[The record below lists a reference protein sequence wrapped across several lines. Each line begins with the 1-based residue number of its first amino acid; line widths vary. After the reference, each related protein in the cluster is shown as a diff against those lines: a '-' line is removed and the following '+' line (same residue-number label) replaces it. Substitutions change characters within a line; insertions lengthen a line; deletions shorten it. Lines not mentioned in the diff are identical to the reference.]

1 MKNIGIFICNYNK
14 ADFVVRCVQSIKN
27 QTCQDTDI
35 YVVDN
40 ASDDDSVKKLRE
52 NFGDSITI
60 LQNAENLGGSG
71 GFGRGIR
78 TAVEIGY
85 KYFMLVDNDAFL
97 DYKAVE
103 YLYEYLEHHEDVG
116 ICGSETLYLQEP
128 SKIQDLGGRID
139 YNHYQWGG
147 VIGGLIEL
155 EGSAILECDYVA
167 SCSVMARTEAV
178 RKFGGFPEENFIY
191 WDDIEWCTRCWQ
203 AGYKVVVNG
212 NAKALHD
219 MSGAN
224 TQNMFLCYYANR
236 NRYHFFTKYLPEEK
250 LDDFYQVIT
259 EEFFRK
265 NYGAM
270 NKKKYGTVFT
280 AWNALDDFMHGIR
293 GKAKE
298 GKIVPYTEG
307 EDRLAGRIQ
316 EAGSILIYMQT
327 HMSRDYHG
335 LNSIL
340 RYVMKHNQDAEI
352 MVTFSV
358 DDDSQ
363 RAYDLV
369 LELCGHVTKIQRNVL
384 PRVYVDAW
392 KNAVLDE
399 KDFWYFRNYEKAL
412 SAFQEMYRPF
422 FETRKRELRV
432 SKKVGIGDADGRT
445 GK

>member
-1 MKNIGIFICNYNK
+1 
-14 ADFVVRCVQSIKN
+14 
-27 QTCQDTDI
+27 
-35 YVVDN
+35 
-40 ASDDDSVKKLRE
+40 
-52 NFGDSITI
+52 
-60 LQNAENLGGSG
+60 
-71 GFGRGIR
+71 
-78 TAVEIGY
+78 
-85 KYFMLVDNDAFL
+85 
-97 DYKAVE
+97 
-103 YLYEYLEHHEDVG
+103 
-116 ICGSETLYLQEP
+116 
-128 SKIQDLGGRID
+128 
-139 YNHYQWGG
+139 
-147 VIGGLIEL
+147 
-155 EGSAILECDYVA
+155 
-167 SCSVMARTEAV
+167 
-178 RKFGGFPEENFIY
+178 
-191 WDDIEWCTRCWQ
+191 
-203 AGYKVVVNG
+203 
-212 NAKALHD
+212 
-219 MSGAN
+219 
-224 TQNMFLCYYANR
+224 
-236 NRYHFFTKYLPEEK
+236 
-250 LDDFYQVIT
+250 
-259 EEFFRK
+259 
-265 NYGAM
+265 M